1 MGSWIVFALI
11 ALLLGLGVGVFAGW
25 VYGLNRGK
33 TLGYQLK
40 EAQDKQTIQSAQA
53 EAERILADADTRAR
67 ETLVRAKDET
77 LRLREQV
84 EAEQKAQRREI
95 QQQEQQLNQRREK
108 LDRRFDQVENRSRNL
123 DQREKRI
130 QKLEQEAEQAQQ
142 QRLAEL
148 QRIANMTQEE
158 ARAVVLKQV
167 EDTTRQDSA
176 RIIREIENEAREE
189 GDRRAR
195 AIITMAIQRCA
206 ADQVSEVVVSA
217 VPLPSEEMKGRI
229 IGRSGRNIR
238 AIEQITGVDI
248 IVDDT
253 PDAVILSCFDPIRR
267 EVARLSL
274 LKLINDG
281 RIHPARIEKIVKKTE
296 EELEQV
302 IREAGDQ
309 AAYEAGV
316 PGLHPEI
323 IKLLGRMKYR
333 TSYGQNVLAHSVE
346 TAHIAA
352 MLASEL
358 HADVEV
364 ARAGGL
370 LHDLG
375 KAVSHEVEGPHAL
388 IGADIAKRYGLPAKV
403 VNAISAHHH
412 EVEPESVE
420 AILVEA
426 ADAMSGARPGARRE
440 TLELY
445 MKRIKALENV
455 SNSFPGVQESY
466 AIQAGREVRIMVK
479 PDEVDDLTI
488 LQLSRDI
495 AKKIE
500 ESLEYPGQIK
510 VTVIR
515 ETRAVDIAR

>member
-1 MGSWIVFALI
+1 MGWVAPII
-11 ALLLGLGVGVFAGW
+11 ALLLGIALGALAGW
-25 VYGLNRGK
+25 LYGLSRGK
-33 TLGYQLK
+33 TLGIQLK
-40 EAQDKQTIQSAQA
+40 EAQDKQTLQSAQA
-53 EAERILADADTRAR
+53 EAERILADANTRAR
-67 ETLVRAKDET
+67 ETLVRAKDEN
-77 LRLREQV
+77 LRLREEV
-84 EAEQKAQRREI
+84 EAEQKAQRREL
-95 QQQEQQLNQRREK
+95 QQQDQQLNQRREK
-108 LDRRFDQVENRSRNL
+108 LDRRFDQLENRSRNL

-130 QKLEQEAEQAQQ
+130 QKLESEAEQAQQ
-142 QRLAEL
+142 QRFAEL
-148 QRIANMTQEE
+148 QRVAAMTQEE
-158 ARAVVLKQV
+158 ARELLLKQV
-167 EDTTRQDSA
+167 ADTTRNDAA
-176 RIIREIENEAREE
+176 RVIREIENEAREE

-195 AIITMAIQRCA
+195 EIITMAIQRCA
-206 ADQVSEVVVSA
+206 SDQVSEVVVST

-229 IGRSGRNIR
+229 IGRQGRNIR

-253 PDAVILSCFDPIRR
+253 PDAVILSCFDPVRR
-267 EVARLSL
+267 EVARIALT
-274 LKLINDG
+274 KLINDG
-281 RIHPARIEKIVKKTE
+281 RIHPARVEKVVKKTE
-296 EELEQV
+296 EEIDQV
-302 IREAGDQ
+302 IREAGEQ
-309 AAYEAGV
+309 AAYDAGV
-316 PGLHPEI
+316 PGLHPEV

-352 MLASEL
+352 MLANEL

-375 KAVSHEVEGPHAL
+375 KAVSHEVEGPHAI
-388 IGADIAKRYGLPAKV
+388 IGAEILKRYGLPAKV
-403 VNAISAHHH
+403 VNAVAAHHH
-412 EVEPESVE
+412 EEEPQSVE

-426 ADAMSGARPGARRE
+426 ADAISGARPGARRE

-445 MKRIKALENV
+445 MKRIKALESV
-455 SNSFPGVQESY
+455 ANSFAGVQESY
-466 AIQAGREVRIMVK
+466 AIQAGREVRIVVK
-479 PDEVDDLTI
+479 PEEVDDLAI

-500 ESLEYPGQIK
+500 ETLEYPGQIK

>member
-1 MGSWIVFALI
+1 MGEWGIAII
-11 ALLLGLGVGVFAGW
+11 ALLLGIALGAFAGW
-25 VYGLNRGK
+25 VYGLSRGK

-53 EAERILADADTRAR
+53 EAERIVAEADTRAR
-67 ETLVRAKDET
+67 ETLVQAKDET

-84 EAEQKAQRREI
+84 ESEGRAQRREA
-95 QQQEQQLNQRREK
+95 QQQEVQLNQRREK
-108 LDRRFDQVENRSRNL
+108 LDRRFDQLENRSRNL
-123 DQREKRI
+123 DQREKRLL
-130 QKLEQEAEQAQQ
+130 KLEQDAEQAHQ
-142 QRLAEL
+142 QRTAEL
-148 QRIANMTQEE
+148 QRVANMSQDE
-158 ARAVVLKQV
+158 ARQIILKQV
-167 EDTTRQDSA
+167 EETARQDSA
-176 RIIREIENEAREE
+176 RIIREVENAAREE

-195 AIITMAIQRCA
+195 ALITMAIQRCA
-206 ADQVSEVVVSA
+206 SDQVSEVVVST

-229 IGRSGRNIR
+229 IGRQGRNIR

-253 PDAVILSCFDPIRR
+253 PDAVILSCFDPVRR
-267 EVARLSL
+267 EIARLAL
-274 LKLINDG
+274 NKLINDG
-281 RIHPARIEKIVKKTE
+281 RIHPARVEKIVKKTE
-296 EELEQV
+296 EEMEQI
-302 IREAGDQ
+302 IREAGEQ
-309 AAYEAGV
+309 AAYDAGV

-323 IKLLGRMKYR
+323 IKYLGRMKYR

-346 TAHIAA
+346 TAHIAR

-358 HADVEV
+358 HADVDI

-370 LHDLG
+370 LHDIG
-375 KAVSHEVEGPHAL
+375 KAVSHEIEGPHAL

-403 VNAISAHHH
+403 VNAIAAHHH
-412 EVEPESVE
+412 EEEPQSVE

-426 ADAMSGARPGARRE
+426 ADAISGARPGARRE

-445 MKRIKALENV
+445 MKRIKALEV
-455 SNSFPGVQESY
+455 VANSFTGVQESY
-466 AIQAGREVRIMVK
+466 AIQAGREVRIIVK
-479 PDEVDDLTI
+479 PDEVDDLAI
-488 LQLSRDI
+488 LQLSREI